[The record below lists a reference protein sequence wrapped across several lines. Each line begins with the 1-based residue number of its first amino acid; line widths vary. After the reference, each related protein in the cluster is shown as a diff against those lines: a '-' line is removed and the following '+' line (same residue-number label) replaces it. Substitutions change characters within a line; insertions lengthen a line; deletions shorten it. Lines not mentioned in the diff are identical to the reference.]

1 VVRIQPAGQATGH
14 EGQGARGVVDTSPEE
29 LHLFKEGY
37 IDALIVQDL
46 FAMGCR
52 GVYGIDK
59 VLKGQKVESRIVA
72 IPAQAITA
80 ANSRPG
86 DADQAG
92 C

>member
-1 VVRIQPAGQATGH
+1 
-14 EGQGARGVVDTSPEE
+14 
-29 LHLFKEGY
+29 
-37 IDALIVQDL
+37 
-46 FAMGCR
+46 MGCR

-86 DADQAG
+86 DADQAA